1 MDSMGKIKVIHVITR
16 FDKGGAA
23 ENTFLLLQDLDK
35 KRKGRI
41 LRCGRSKEGMSL
53 FRL

>member
-1 MDSMGKIKVIHVITR
+1 MEKIKVIHVITR

-35 KRKGRI
+35 GLKEAI
-41 LRCGRSKEGMSL
+41 LRRDRSKEGISL